1 MRLTFTVQ
9 VVSMKT
15 ISHITVL
22 LATVLLVQGCGKDND
37 PYVPLPPTGGGQDN
51 PFDGGLG
58 GPVGVRMTFNGAD
71 VLVLEQG
78 GVLAFNNVNG
88 QTNDLPTLS
97 YRYYLAGIYD
107 ADAKEAAFAVTKGS
121 LYYEAP
127 QVLPDAFAAFFAPG
141 TRSYGPATL
150 GLDGV
155 ELEYRDADGRRWATR
170 CGTTL
175 QPGSE
180 FLITG
185 VLPGFDG
192 LGQKMKVAAA
202 FTCTFYDCQSGATQ
216 LVQDG
221 VLVLDFRD
229 F

>member
-1 MRLTFTVQ
+1 MTTATRN
-9 VVSMKT
+9 
-15 ISHITVL
+15 VL
-22 LATVLLVQGCGKDND
+22 LLAMVLLTQACSKDD
-37 PYVPLPPTGGGQDN
+37 PYVPVPPTGGGQNN
-51 PFDGGLG
+51 PFDGALS
-58 GPVGVRMTFNGAD
+58 GPVGVRMTFASND
-71 VLVLEQG
+71 VLILEQG

-88 QTNDLPTLS
+88 QTNDLPALS
-97 YRYYLAGIYD
+97 YRYYLAGMYD

-127 QVLPDAFAAFFAPG
+127 QVLPDAFATFFTPG
-141 TRSYGPATL
+141 TRTYGPATL

-155 ELEYRDADGRRWATR
+155 ELEYRDADGRRWSTQ

-180 FLITG
+180 FLITA

-202 FTCTFYDCQSGATQ
+202 FTCTFYDCQSGSAQ

>member
-1 MRLTFTVQ
+1 MTMTR
-9 VVSMKT
+9 
-15 ISHITVL
+15 IAL
-22 LATVLLVQGCGKDND
+22 LLMTVLLVQGCSKEDD
-37 PYVPLPPTGGGQDN
+37 PYVPAPPTGGGQDD
-51 PFDGGLG
+51 PFDGALG
-58 GPVGVRMTFNGAD
+58 GPVGVRMTFDASD
-71 VLVLEQG
+71 VLILEQG
-78 GVLAFNNVNG
+78 AVLAYNEVNG
-88 QTNDLPTLS
+88 QTNDPPALS
-97 YRYYLAGIYD
+97 YRYYLAGMYD
-107 ADAKEAAFAVTKGS
+107 ADAKETAFAATMGS
-121 LYYEAP
+121 LYFEAP
-127 QVLPDAFAAFFAPG
+127 QVLPDAFATFFTPG
-141 TRSYGPATL
+141 TRTYGPATL

-155 ELEYRDADGRRWATR
+155 ELEYRDADGRRWSTQ

-180 FLITG
+180 FLITA

-202 FTCTFYDCQSGATQ
+202 FTCTFYDCQNGTAR